1 MTGPEAMRRL
11 EDIGLAAMAEIVAGA
26 GEGTAAELAATL
38 RVAPRHRGLFDRWL
52 VALTGAGLLT
62 ADGDRLRCVP
72 AASARTDGLD
82 AAYAQLGFPQRMAAF
97 HCAALASLP
106 QLLRGEIAVQDL
118 LFADGDHLA
127 ALAAYQDNHATKA
140 LNTACAD
147 LVRAAAGPEPL
158 RVLEVGGGAAGTTE
172 AVLAAL
178 AGVEVDYLFTD
189 RSTLFTVAAAGRLDV
204 RTARL
209 DLNRDLAAQGFAPGS
224 ADVVV
229 AGNVLHNAVD
239 LACTLRELREVL
251 APGGTLVFTD
261 CTRDNHAVLTSM
273 HFLLSA
279 QDGDP
284 APGSGDR
291 RGAELFPPAEH
302 WREELIAAGFIPAT
316 VTQPDIPGGQ
326 RLFHAVAAPRANE
339 IDDLLRALGP
349 DPARTAV
356 LLPNGVAAQAV
367 RAAGGTVLIGP
378 EDTRPAVVLA
388 FLERSGARTAVLP
401 GTLADALAADP
412 AADLTDLADLARVV
426 CVGEV
431 RHPEALADLGPEVH
445 VVHPATPAVDPVAAA
460 EAEAESAVTDLDV
473 TAAAEVS
480 DAVSALCLRAMLA
493 ALHRTGSL
501 TAGSA
506 HTEAQILDNANV
518 LPEFHSLV
526 RRWLAVLTREG
537 LLALD
542 NGHYSSTV
550 DAGADLTADWD
561 RHAAAWAATLG
572 SAHTVAYVRRSAELL
587 PELLCGT
594 EQAVHLLFP
603 EGRTEVAAAL
613 YRESVTARYQR
624 AAVAGLLRAVAG
636 SAPGR
641 LRVLEVGAGT
651 GGTTEAVLPALHGQ
665 DVDYLFTDVS
675 RYFLEQARTQFGDGI
690 RYGRY
695 DIDTAPSAQ
704 GMAPGQFDVVLA
716 GGVLNAAA
724 DTDTSVRWLTELLVP
739 GGWLVLTEPTAE
751 EHWVMTSQ
759 GFLMAQAK
767 DARAETGATFL
778 SLDQWLAVLTG
789 AGLHVEPVLP
799 AAGHPLTRLG
809 HRVFLTRTPER
820 T

>member
-1 MTGPEAMRRL
+1 MTGPEAMRQL
-11 EDIGLAAMAEIVAGA
+11 ENIGLAAMAEIVAGA
-26 GEGTAAELAATL
+26 GEGTAEELAATL
-38 RVAPRHRGLFDRWL
+38 RVAPRHRGLFGRWL

-62 ADGDRLRCVP
+62 ANGDRLRCAP
-72 AASARTDGLD
+72 SARTNGLD
-82 AAYAQLGFPQRMAAF
+82 AAYAELGFPQRMAAF

-140 LNTACAD
+140 LNAACAD

-178 AGVEVDYLFTD
+178 AGLEVDYLFTD
-189 RSTLFTVAAAGRLDV
+189 RSTLFTVAAAGRLNV

-209 DLNRDLAAQGFAPGS
+209 DLNRDLADQGFAPGS
-224 ADVVV
+224 TDVVV

-239 LACTLRELREVL
+239 LGFSLRELREVL
-251 APGGTLVFTD
+251 VPGGTLVFTD
-261 CTRDNHAVLTSM
+261 CVRDNHAVLTSM

-302 WREELIAAGFIPAT
+302 WQEELIAAGFIPAT

-326 RLFHAVAAPRANE
+326 RLFHAVAAPRTNE
-339 IDDLLRALGP
+339 IDDLLRDALGP
-349 DPARTAV
+349 NPARTAV
-356 LLPNGVAAQAV
+356 LLSDGVAAQAV
-367 RAAGGTVLIGP
+367 RAAGGTVLSGS
-378 EDTRPAVVLA
+378 EDTRPAAVLA
-388 FLERSGARTAVLP
+388 FLERSGASTAVLP
-401 GTLADALAADP
+401 AALADALAADP
-412 AADLTDLADLARVV
+412 AAALTDLAELTRVV
-426 CVGEV
+426 CVGEP
-431 RHPEALADLGPEVH
+431 HDPGALAELGPEVH
-445 VVHPATPAVDPVAAA
+445 VVRPSTPAVEPVAAA
-460 EAEAESAVTDLDV
+460 EAEAELALAGLDV

-493 ALHRTGSL
+493 ALHHTGSF

-506 HTEAQILDNANV
+506 HTEAEILTTARV
-518 LPEFHSLV
+518 LPEFHPLV
-526 RRWLAVLTREG
+526 RRWLTVLTGEG
-537 LLALD
+537 LLALA
-542 NGHYSSTV
+542 NGRYSSTV
-550 DAGADLTADWD
+550 DAGADLAADWD
-561 RHAAAWAATLG
+561 RQAERWAATLG
-572 SAHTVAYVRRSAELL
+572 SAHTVAYVRQSAGLL
-587 PELLCGT
+587 PELLRGT

-613 YRESVTARYQR
+613 YRESATARYQR
-624 AAVAGLLRAVAG
+624 AAVAGALRAVAE
-636 SAPGR
+636 STPGR

-651 GGTTEAVLPALHGQ
+651 GGTTDAVLPALRGQ

-675 RYFLEQARTQFGDGI
+675 RYFLEQARGQFGDRI
-690 RYGRY
+690 RYGQY
-695 DIDTAPSAQ
+695 DIDAAPATQ

-751 EHWVMTSQ
+751 EHWVMASQ
-759 GFLMAQAK
+759 GFLMAQAQ
-767 DARAETGATFL
+767 DARAESGATFL

-799 AAGHPLTRLG
+799 PAEHPLTRLG

>member
-1 MTGPEAMRRL
+1 MTGPEAMRQL
-11 EDIGLAAMAEIVAGA
+11 ENIGLAAMAEIVAGA

-38 RVAPRHRGLFDRWL
+38 RVAPRHRGQFERWL
-52 VALTGAGLLT
+52 VALTDAGLLS
-62 ADGDRLRCVP
+62 ADGDRLRCSP
-72 AASARTDGLD
+72 APSLRTNGLD

-178 AGVEVDYLFTD
+178 AGLEVDYLFTD
-189 RSTLFTVAAAGRLDV
+189 RSTLFTVAATGRLGV

-209 DLNRDLAAQGFAPGS
+209 DLNRDLTEQGFAPGS

-239 LACTLRELREVL
+239 LGFSLRELREVL

-261 CTRDNHAVLTSM
+261 CVRDNHAVLTSM

-291 RGAELFPPAEH
+291 RGAELFPPAKH
-302 WREELIAAGFIPAT
+302 WQQELIAAGFIPAT

-349 DPARTAV
+349 NPARTAV
-356 LLPNGVAAQAV
+356 LLPDGVAAQAV
-367 RAAGGTVLIGP
+367 RATGGTVLIGP
-378 EDTRPAVVLA
+378 KDTRPAAVLA
-388 FLERSGARTAVLP
+388 FLERSGASTAVLP
-401 GTLADALAADP
+401 AALADALAAEP
-412 AADLTDLADLARVV
+412 AAALTDLAELTRVV
-426 CVGEV
+426 CVGEP
-431 RHPEALADLGPEVH
+431 RNPGALAELGPEVH
-445 VVHPATPAVDPVAAA
+445 IVRPSIPAADPVATAET
-460 EAEAESAVTDLDV
+460 EAERALAGLDV
-473 TAAAEVS
+473 DAAAEVS

-493 ALHRTGSL
+493 ALHRTGNF

-506 HTEAQILDNANV
+506 HTESEILTTARV
-518 LPEFHSLV
+518 LPEFRPLV
-526 RRWLAVLTREG
+526 RRWLAVLIREG
-537 LLALD
+537 LLTLD
-542 NGHYSSTV
+542 NGRYASTV
-550 DAGADLTADWD
+550 DAGADLAADWD
-561 RHAAAWAATLG
+561 RQAERWAGTLG
-572 SAHTVAYVRRSAELL
+572 SAHTVAYVRRSADLL
-587 PELLCGT
+587 PELLRGT

-613 YRESVTARYQR
+613 YREGATARYQR
-624 AAVAGLLRAVAG
+624 AAVAGALRAVAE
-636 SAPGR
+636 STPGR

-651 GGTTEAVLPALHGQ
+651 GGTTEAVLPALRGQ

-675 RYFLEQARTQFGDGI
+675 RYFLEQARGQFGDRI
-690 RYGRY
+690 RYGQY
-695 DIDTAPSAQ
+695 DIDAAPAAQ
-704 GMAPGQFDVVLA
+704 GMALGQFDVVLA

-724 DTDTSVRWLTELLVP
+724 DTDLAVRWLAELLVP

-751 EHWVMTSQ
+751 EHWVMASQ
-759 GFLMAQAK
+759 GFLMAQAQ
-767 DARAETGATFL
+767 DARAESGATFL
-778 SLDQWLAVLTG
+778 SLDQWLAVLVG

-799 AAGHPLTRLG
+799 AEDHPLTRLG